1 MFLMTVTYWH
11 ICDIQSSDMH
21 RVISY
26 DNVFLCSIWAKN
38 YRDWSNI
45 REKGDRKT
53 ITNLDEQANSQ
64 NKHETKYR
72 RKLRELVFR
81 GKLTAT
87 GCTVAIL
94 IVSFLFLGFGFSW

>member
-1 MFLMTVTYWH
+1 MTTCFYVLFRQRTT
-11 ICDIQSSDMH
+11 QTGQT
-21 RVISY
+21 
-26 DNVFLCSIWAKN
+26 
-38 YRDWSNI
+38 

-94 IVSFLFLGFGFSW
+94 MVSFLFLGFGFSW